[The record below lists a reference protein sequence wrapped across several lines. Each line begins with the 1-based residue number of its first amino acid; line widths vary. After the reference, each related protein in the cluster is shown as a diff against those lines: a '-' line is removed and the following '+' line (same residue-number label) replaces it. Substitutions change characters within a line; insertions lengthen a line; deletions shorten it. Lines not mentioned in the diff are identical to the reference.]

1 MKRLLLVITI
11 VLFLVAPVFAED
23 VEKYGIDDLIQSIYN
38 NNTKIRKAD
47 EDVVQAHLDTKDAE
61 AGYQPTI
68 ELTLM
73 GMYMANP
80 FIDDITINTNDILM
94 QMGMAPIPQSYDITL
109 FDGIG
114 HTFYNASIS
123 ITQPLLTWGKITNS
137 VKLFKAAESAREMQR
152 DDLGN
157 QLVTE
162 LKARLAALVYLSDI
176 EELLGDVITTSDE
189 LVSLAEKGSEEGMI
203 LEEDV
208 LDAKIQAGE
217 ADVSLKEIEKQK
229 AMLVDGI
236 RVLTGIPDL
245 EAEDISYEVDESEF
259 DAILSC
265 PLDSLVALAVSPSSP
280 ALQMLDKSCE
290 AMEYAKK
297 IADASMYGIPDLGLQ
312 LSLNYGGTRFPLL
325 ETGWTGEDD
334 WGLNVTVAFKT
345 TLWDGGKILNNVK
358 RAESRIRS
366 NDIDRDSAIEA
377 LTTNVTDAFTSAEL
391 SAAKIEYQE
400 LKLEN
405 GERKA
410 ENEKMRFDAGSSSR
424 SGILQNELDML
435 QDHIELITEKMNLAQ
450 NCYTLYYLINRIS
463 DSLPLISDGG
473 TV

>member
-11 VLFLVAPVFAED
+11 VLFLAAPIFAETE
-23 VEKYGIDDLIQSIYN
+23 EKYCIDDLIQSIYN

-94 QMGMAPIPQSYDITL
+94 QMGMAPIPESYDITL

-152 DDLGN
+152 ADIGN

-176 EELLGDVITTSDE
+176 EELLGDVIDTSDE
-189 LVSLAEKGSEEGMI
+189 LVSLAKKGSEEGMI

-217 ADVSLKEIEKQK
+217 ADVSLKEIGKQK
-229 AMLVDGI
+229 AMLIDGL

-265 PLDSLVALAVSPSSP
+265 PLDSLVALAVSPSAP
-280 ALQMLDKSCE
+280 HVAAITCL
-290 AMEYAKK
+290 
-297 IADASMYGIPDLGLQ
+297 
-312 LSLNYGGTRFPLL
+312 FP
-325 ETGWTGEDD
+325 
-334 WGLNVTVAFKT
+334 
-345 TLWDGGKILNNVK
+345 
-358 RAESRIRS
+358 
-366 NDIDRDSAIEA
+366 
-377 LTTNVTDAFTSAEL
+377 
-391 SAAKIEYQE
+391 
-400 LKLEN
+400 
-405 GERKA
+405 
-410 ENEKMRFDAGSSSR
+410 
-424 SGILQNELDML
+424 
-435 QDHIELITEKMNLAQ
+435 
-450 NCYTLYYLINRIS
+450 
-463 DSLPLISDGG
+463 
-473 TV
+473 

>member
-1 MKRLLLVITI
+1 
-11 VLFLVAPVFAED
+11 
-23 VEKYGIDDLIQSIYN
+23 
-38 NNTKIRKAD
+38 
-47 EDVVQAHLDTKDAE
+47 
-61 AGYQPTI
+61 
-68 ELTLM
+68 
-73 GMYMANP
+73 
-80 FIDDITINTNDILM
+80 
-94 QMGMAPIPQSYDITL
+94 
-109 FDGIG
+109 
-114 HTFYNASIS
+114 
-123 ITQPLLTWGKITNS
+123 
-137 VKLFKAAESAREMQR
+137 MQR
-152 DDLGN
+152 ADIGN

-162 LKARLAALVYLSDI
+162 LKARLAALVYLSEI
-176 EELLGDVITTSDE
+176 EELLGDVIDTSDE

-217 ADVSLKEIEKQK
+217 ADVSLKEIGKQK
-229 AMLVDGI
+229 AMLIDGL

-265 PLDSLVALAVSPSSP
+265 PLDSLVALAVSPSAP
-280 ALQMLDKSCE
+280 ALQMLDKSGE

-297 IADASMYGIPDLGLQ
+297 IANASMYGIPDLGLQ
-312 LSLNYGGTRFPLL
+312 LSLNYGGTRFPFF

-366 NDIDRDSAIEA
+366 NDIDRDSAIDA
-377 LTTNVTDAFTSAEL
+377 LTTNVTDAYTNAEL
-391 SAAKIEYQE
+391 SVAKIEYQE

-410 ENEKMRFDAGSSSR
+410 ENERMRFDAGSSSR
-424 SGILQNELDML
+424 SDILQNELDML
-435 QDHIELITEKMNLAQ
+435 QDHIELITEKINLAQ
-450 NCYTLYYLINRIS
+450 NCYMLYYLIDRTS